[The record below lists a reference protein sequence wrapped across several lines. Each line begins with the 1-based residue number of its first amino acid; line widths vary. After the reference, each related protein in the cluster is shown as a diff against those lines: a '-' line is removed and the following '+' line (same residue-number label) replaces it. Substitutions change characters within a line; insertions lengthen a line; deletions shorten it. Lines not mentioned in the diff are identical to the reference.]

1 MADDSK
7 KATAITKLDSVPM
20 ERPSSWQHG
29 GALKAYGG
37 TIEAADA
44 ASIGTVYRF
53 FRVPSWAR
61 CDNLVL
67 MNDALSAGAM
77 DIGLYRTAADGG
89 AVVDA
94 DFFASAVAVSSAN
107 KATGG
112 SNIAYE
118 ADSTAMN
125 IDKVE
130 KRIWEVLGLTI
141 DPVLEYDVAGTV
153 TTALGAAGT
162 VSLRGHFTW

>member
-7 KATAITKLDSVPM
+7 KTTAITNLDASPTL
-20 ERPSSWQHG
+20 RADSWYHG
-29 GALKAYGG
+29 GALKKYAG
-37 TIEAADA
+37 TVEAADA
-44 ASIGTVYRF
+44 ASIGTIYRF
-53 FRVPSWAR
+53 FRIGSWMR
-61 CDNLVL
+61 VDSLVL

-77 DIGLYRTAADGG
+77 DIGLYDTAANGG

-94 DFFASAVAVSSAN
+94 DFFASAVSLASAN

-125 IDKVE
+125 IDKVT
-130 KRIWEVLGLTI
+130 KRVWEVLGLTS
-141 DPVLEYDVAGTV
+141 DPGKRYDVAGTV
-153 TTALGAAGT
+153 TTAIGAAGT
-162 VSLRGHFTW
+162 ISLRGETVS